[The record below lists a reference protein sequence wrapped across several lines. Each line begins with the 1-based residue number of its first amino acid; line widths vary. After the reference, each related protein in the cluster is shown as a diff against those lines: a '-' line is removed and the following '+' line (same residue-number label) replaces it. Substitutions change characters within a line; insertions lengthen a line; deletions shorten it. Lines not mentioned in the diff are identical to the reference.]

1 MRKLKISANIWEIM
15 QALRMNEKEQIL
27 KCPICKK
34 PAITDR
40 EKNPYLPFCS
50 ERCRTIDLGAWLDG
64 KYVIE
69 SDEPFFDSE
78 Q

>member
-1 MRKLKISANIWEIM
+1 MKEERKFF
-15 QALRMNEKEQIL
+15 

-34 PAITDR
+34 PALADR

-50 ERCRTIDLGAWLDG
+50 ERCRTIDLGAWLDE

-69 SDEPFFDSE
+69 SDESFFDSE

>member
-1 MRKLKISANIWEIM
+1 MKDK
-15 QALRMNEKEQIL
+15 IL

-34 PAITDR
+34 PALMDR
-40 EKNPYLPFCS
+40 EENPYLPFCS
-50 ERCRTIDLGAWLDG
+50 ERCRTIDLGAWLDE

-69 SDEPFFDSE
+69 GDELFFDSE

>member
-1 MRKLKISANIWEIM
+1 MKD
-15 QALRMNEKEQIL
+15 EKKIL

-34 PAITDR
+34 PALGDK
-40 EKNPYLPFCS
+40 EKNPCLPFCS
-50 ERCRTIDLGAWLDG
+50 ERCRTIDLGAWLDE

-69 SDEPFFDSE
+69 SNEPFLDSK

>member
-1 MRKLKISANIWEIM
+1 MKDK
-15 QALRMNEKEQIL
+15 EKNF

-34 PAITDR
+34 PALGDR
-40 EKNPYLPFCS
+40 KKNPYFPFCS
-50 ERCRTIDLGAWLDG
+50 ERCRTIDLGAWLDE

-69 SDEPFFDSE
+69 SDEEPFFDLK

>member
-1 MRKLKISANIWEIM
+1 MDQGINKM
-15 QALRMNEKEQIL
+15 QDEEKNF

-34 PAITDR
+34 PALGDR
-40 EKNPYLPFCS
+40 KKNPYFPFCS
-50 ERCRTIDLGAWLDG
+50 ERCRTIDLGAWLDE

-69 SDEPFFDSE
+69 SEEPFFDLK

>member
-1 MRKLKISANIWEIM
+1 MKDK
-15 QALRMNEKEQIL
+15 KKTL

-34 PAITDR
+34 PAILDR

-50 ERCRTIDLGAWLDG
+50 ERCRTIDLGAWLDE

-69 SDEPFFDSE
+69 NDEHFFDSE
-78 Q
+78 S

>member
-1 MRKLKISANIWEIM
+1 MKDE
-15 QALRMNEKEQIL
+15 EKFL

-34 PAITDR
+34 PTLRDR

-50 ERCRTIDLGAWLDG
+50 ERCRTIDLGAWLNE

-69 SDEPFFDSE
+69 SEEAFFDSNK
-78 Q
+78 